1 MFAAMFKKSL
11 DADGQY
17 KESSTKIA
25 SNIKRIQAN

>member
-1 MFAAMFKKSL
+1 MIAAMLKKKL

-25 SNIKRIQAN
+25 TNIKRI